1 MTPQSPVNSQKK
13 SPSLILASASTGRR
27 ELLEEAGLVFS
38 VQVASEGVEDLALKR
53 ATSLGFKAGGLAL
66 AAALAKGRDVASRAS
81 NENVILLAADTIVL
95 ANDGTVLGKGANDD
109 ESKAI
114 LRKLAGTRH
123 QVISGAVLL
132 AGESQHEIIASTTI
146 QLKPMSEEEID
157 NYVVSGRSR
166 GASGGYRIQR
176 NGTDAYLSIVDGSL
190 SNVVGLPMEKIMP
203 LLADSGIKPE
213 NK

>member
-1 MTPQSPVNSQKK
+1 MIPQSSVNSRKK
-13 SPSLILASASTGRR
+13 TPALILASASSGRR
-27 ELLEEAGLVFS
+27 ELLEEAGLAFS
-38 VQVASEGVEDLALKR
+38 VQVAGQGVEDLALKQ
-53 ATSLGFKAGGLAL
+53 AASLGFKAGGLAL
-66 AAALAKGRDVASRAS
+66 AAALAKGRDVAGRAS
-81 NENVILLAADTIVL
+81 EENVILAADTIVL
-95 ANDGTVLGKGANDD
+95 ADDGTVLGKGANDD

-123 QVISGAVLL
+123 QVISGAVLIA
-132 AGESQHEIIASTTI
+132 AGVQHEIIASTTI

-157 NYVVSGRSR
+157 SYVASGRSR

-176 NGTDAYLSIVDGSL
+176 DGTDAYLSIVEGSL

-213 NK
+213 IQ